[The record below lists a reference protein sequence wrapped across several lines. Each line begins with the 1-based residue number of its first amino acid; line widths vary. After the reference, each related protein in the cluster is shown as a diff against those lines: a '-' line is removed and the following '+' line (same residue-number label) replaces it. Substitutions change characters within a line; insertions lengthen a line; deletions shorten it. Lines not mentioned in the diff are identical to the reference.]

1 MGRYRHY
8 IRLIRTFF
16 LLFLLRTLLIKHKRP
31 SGLGDPSAFVMVM
44 KFILLRTETNK
55 LSDHTFVGLSSS
67 RWRSPSIPQRLI
79 WCQRWRW
86 WFRWRVVCP
95 RATQMGPGENGQNQ
109 PRPSARERGNFD
121 EATHQT
127 SHQKKSA
134 PAKFGVEQ
142 TKCIVWTVRRY
153 DLLAMLK
160 GKIRQSKS
168 KRPLS

>member
-1 MGRYRHY
+1 
-8 IRLIRTFF
+8 
-16 LLFLLRTLLIKHKRP
+16 
-31 SGLGDPSAFVMVM
+31 
-44 KFILLRTETNK
+44 
-55 LSDHTFVGLSSS
+55 
-67 RWRSPSIPQRLI
+67 
-79 WCQRWRW
+79 
-86 WFRWRVVCP
+86 
-95 RATQMGPGENGQNQ
+95 MGPGKNGQNQ

-168 KRPLS
+168 IRPSF

>member
-1 MGRYRHY
+1 MIDY
-8 IRLIRTFF
+8 
-16 LLFLLRTLLIKHKRP
+16 
-31 SGLGDPSAFVMVM
+31 PSAFVMVM

-134 PAKFGVEQ
+134 PAKFGGEQ

-153 DLLAMLK
+153 GLLAMLK

-168 KRPLS
+168 KRPLSQNPIDL